1 MISLRLRL
9 FLTLVLMTALVW
21 SAAAIWINI
30 RTRHEVERVLD
41 SRLVEAARMV
51 ASLVASGSVSSS
63 GGGPTLPSGILG
75 GLPAAYDRQLS
86 CQIWS
91 FDGRLIGRS
100 AGAPARPLS
109 EDGSGFS
116 EREIEGQ
123 LWRVYTLAD
132 AAVGARVLVGDS
144 VAVRQHLVTDVT
156 TGLLLPALLGI
167 LALAGLIWGG
177 LGRGLTPLKRIAETL
192 EHRKPEDFSPLAIS
206 PVVSELKPFV
216 EAIDRLF
223 ARLAAVR
230 EGERHLIAS
239 AAHELQTP
247 LAGMRTH
254 AQIALA
260 AQDNQVRERAQRQI
274 IASVD
279 RTARLVRQLLD
290 LARHEARAGEPVAD
304 WLAMSKLL
312 ALVRSELEPAMQKA
326 EVSLAVDRM
335 LAKAQI
341 FINEE
346 SLLVV
351 VRNLVENAT
360 QHSPPG
366 SEVRCGL
373 ENSAAGALITIEDS
387 GCGIAMDE
395 IDLVRNRFVRGHHS
409 RSVGS
414 GLGLSIVDLTL
425 AQSGASLLLENRPEG
440 GLRAAIRIKSDRVRI
455 AETPPFRK
463 ALKQ

>member
-1 MISLRLRL
+1 MISLRVRL

-21 SAAAIWINI
+21 SAAAVWINV
-30 RTRHEVERVLD
+30 RTRQEVEQVLD
-41 SRLVEAARMV
+41 RRLVEAARMV
-51 ASLVASGSVSSS
+51 GSLVASGSVAVSP
-63 GGGPTLPSGILG
+63 GGGPAEPSDIFGALPKD
-75 GLPAAYDRQLS
+75 YDRQLS

-91 FDGRLIGRS
+91 FEGRLIGRS
-100 AGAPARPLS
+100 AGAPEQPLS
-109 EDGSGFS
+109 VNGSGFS
-116 EREIEGQ
+116 QREIDGQ
-123 LWRVYTLAD
+123 IWRVYTLAD

-177 LGRGLTPLKRIAETL
+177 LGRGLVPLKRIAETL
-192 EHRKPEDFSPLAIS
+192 EHREPEDFSPLSIS
-206 PVVSELKPFV
+206 PVVSELKPFA
-216 EAIDRLF
+216 EAIDGLF

-230 EGERHLIAS
+230 ESERHLIAS

-247 LAGMRTH
+247 LAGMHTH

-260 AQDNQVRERAQRQI
+260 AQDNQVRDRALRQI

-290 LARHEARAGEPVAD
+290 LAKQEARGEEPIAG

-312 ALVRSELEPAMQKA
+312 ALVRSELAPAMQKA
-326 EVSLAVDRM
+326 NVSLTVDQA
-335 LAKAQI
+335 LANTQI

-351 VRNLVENAT
+351 MRNLIENAI

-366 SEVRCGL
+366 RQVRCGL
-373 ENSAAGALITIEDS
+373 ESNATGTAIIIEDA
-387 GCGIAMDE
+387 GTGIAVDE
-395 IDLVRNRFVRGHHS
+395 IDLVRHRFVRGRHNGGM
-409 RSVGS
+409 GS

-425 AQSGASLLLENRPEG
+425 AQSGAILTLENRPKG
-440 GLRAAIRIKSDRVRI
+440 GLRAAIRIENNRVRV
-455 AETPPFRK
+455 AQRSSFTD
-463 ALKQ
+463 L